1 MVLLLF
7 LQVFGIVLE
16 KNVDD
21 GTNQLTDL
29 NRELSSPSLSD
40 FDLDFG
46 IDLSGEYVDFDDIA
60 QGLVRHDSELDLYHT
75 EILQESNL
83 GTAVVSDVVIS
94 KQQEVNACWI
104 NNQGSVHYY
113 WADVDDETK
122 SNQVD
127 LVLGQSDGVADF
139 DCSIAV
145 KDNGRA
151 SMLYSNGSD
160 LKAGQVAYASSLYT
174 NGDEWHT
181 MTILAVSYTHLTLP
195 TIYSV

>member
-60 QGLVRHDSELDLYHT
+60 QGLVRHDSELDIYHT

-113 WADVDDETK
+113 WADVDD
-122 SNQVD
+122 
-127 LVLGQSDGVADF
+127 
-139 DCSIAV
+139 
-145 KDNGRA
+145 
-151 SMLYSNGSD
+151 
-160 LKAGQVAYASSLYT
+160 
-174 NGDEWHT
+174 
-181 MTILAVSYTHLTLP
+181 
-195 TIYSV
+195 